1 MTCAFQGVA
10 KVRTKITRHR
20 AVWPSG
26 VFPSRK
32 LQRRS
37 VSFETGEPRD
47 IKNPKGPAAPRGC
60 VGSLARG
67 SNKTAPAWGRPAKR
81 RRGPRNLSA
90 K

>member
-32 LQRRS
+32 LQRRW
-37 VSFETGEPRD
+37 VSFETGEPRA
-47 IKNPKGPAAPRGC
+47 IQEPQGTGCTARMCREPCPRLKQNRAG
-60 VGSLARG
+60 VG
-67 SNKTAPAWGRPAKR
+67 
-81 RRGPRNLSA
+81 
-90 K
+90 